1 MSLRLPELPVDP
13 TAPFPPGESALRQP
27 DGLLALG
34 GDLSIPRLLN
44 AYRHGIF
51 PWYSEGQPILWWCP
65 DPRTVFRTG
74 GFRLSSRFRRTLR
87 QSPWVVRADTAFEA
101 VIDSCARI
109 PRNGQDGTWIT
120 PEMRNAYVTLHRLG
134 HAHSIEVWDGD
145 HLAGGL
151 YGVSIGHMFFGE
163 SMFSSESG
171 GSKVAL
177 GGLVH
182 RMRQWGWPLIDAQVE
197 NPHLMSLGA
206 RLIRR
211 DRFLEQ
217 VALLTD
223 ASSTPGPWTERFG
236 DLPACALVNP
246 D

>member
-1 MSLRLPELPVDP
+1 MSLRLPELPTDP
-13 TAPFPPGESALRQP
+13 AAPFPPGESALRQP

-34 GDLSIPRLLN
+34 GDLSTTRLLN

-51 PWYSEGQPILWWCP
+51 PWYSDGQPILWWCP
-65 DPRTVFRTG
+65 DPRTVFRTES
-74 GFRLSSRFRRTLR
+74 FRLSSRFRRTLR
-87 QSPWVVRADTAFEA
+87 QSRWIVRADTAFEA
-101 VIDSCARI
+101 VIDICARI
-109 PRNGQDGTWIT
+109 SRNGQDGTWIT
-120 PEMRNAYVTLHRLG
+120 PEMRDAYITLHRLG
-134 HAHSIEVWDGD
+134 HAHSIEVWDGS

-163 SMFSSESG
+163 SMFSAESG

-177 GGLVH
+177 AGLAH

-206 RLIRR
+206 RLVRR
-211 DRFLEQ
+211 DRFLEK
-217 VALLTD
+217 VAVLT
-223 ASSTPGPWTERFG
+223 AIPSAPEAWTARFG
-236 DLPACALVNP
+236 DVDARALASP